1 MQNDNWQFIT
11 KYTTHNKIIFSE
23 GRQVNVDVSFP
34 NNGEEVRCINKV
46 MQVSTPVPLIPSLET
61 VPLKVL

>member
-1 MQNDNWQFIT
+1 MQNDNWQFIK
-11 KYTTHNKIIFSE
+11 KYTKTKLLLE